1 MCALILPVLSFL
13 HYTVS
18 LSLAFFIVCSCIS
31 CRPRVDRVVSIVGG
45 VVVIVVVSLVVS
57 PPNVIFSLTAVFRLQ
72 SKSFIFVGLGRAT
85 QYGSTF
91 RGTWALTR
99 TANRD
104 SEADRCL

>member
-45 VVVIVVVSLVVS
+45 IVVIVVVSLVVS
-57 PPNVIFSLTAVFRLQ
+57 PPNVFFLSDCCFSFTVKVIYLCRFGACHTTRFNLSRY
-72 SKSFIFVGLGRAT
+72 VGANADCESG
-85 QYGSTF
+85 F
-91 RGTWALTR
+91 RG
-99 TANRD
+99 
-104 SEADRCL
+104 